1 MSRSVVLVCLG
12 LVVAPSTMVSQQ
24 SSLDFGRWKN
34 FTNMKAARAVVV
46 TRESVWVA
54 TAGGLFLYTPSAGQ
68 YTKFTISEGLSSND
82 LTAVSVDASNR
93 VWVGASDGSMN
104 VYDPANRQWKEI
116 RAIKEAERIQK
127 GIRTFFV
134 RGDSLFIGTEFGI
147 TVFLLSRFEF
157 RDTYATFGFPTQ
169 AKVNELLLHKNRIWA
184 ATDLGVVSAPLSA
197 TNLSSPTAWSRY
209 ETTEGL
215 PAKNATS
222 IIAFRDTIIVGTT
235 NGLAAFDGN
244 VFQPLGPTSGKAI
257 VDIVS
262 RANDMLMVW
271 NEGPGYSVATLSRTF
286 ASPTVLATNSQ
297 TSATAVALEPSSSG
311 FWVGTTTS
319 GLARWTGTKWEYS
332 APNGPQSNFFSSLV
346 VDDNGVLWAASG
358 ISGRGQGFYRY
369 DPAAPDGQQWKN
381 YTVAGYPIMQTN
393 DYYKVSLGVSGS
405 LWVSSW
411 GRGALEVVGD
421 SITRRL
427 DQSTQ
432 PSLAG
437 SVPQDPSY
445 VVIGG
450 IGVDSE
456 GSTWIVNRSAINGN
470 HLAQI
475 FGKDSARYR
484 TSPSEGVFTNIV
496 VDHNNTKWLA
506 NAEPNNKPATGLF
519 YFNED
524 TLVSGTRITGG
535 WGWMMQGDGLPNNS
549 ILSLAVDLDGD
560 VCVGTDIGMII
571 ITEPSNPKAA
581 SKLSSFPLR
590 GQSVQAIAVDAVGNK
605 WVGTKE
611 GVIVLTP
618 DAIQLLTQYSV
629 LSTAG
634 KLVDDDVRS
643 IAIDQRRG
651 IIYFGTEKGLSSLE
665 ITPVQTAR
673 SFSSLEIGPNPYVI
687 PGSQPLTIRNLV
699 PESSVKIVSVN
710 GTLISEFQAQGGGR
724 AFWNG
729 QDVTGQLVPSGVYFV
744 VAFAEN
750 GNQIITGKVAVVRR

>member
-1 MSRSVVLVCLG
+1 
-12 LVVAPSTMVSQQ
+12 
-24 SSLDFGRWKN
+24 
-34 FTNMKAARAVVV
+34 
-46 TRESVWVA
+46 
-54 TAGGLFLYTPSAGQ
+54 
-68 YTKFTISEGLSSND
+68 
-82 LTAVSVDASNR
+82 
-93 VWVGASDGSMN
+93 
-104 VYDPANRQWKEI
+104 
-116 RAIKEAERIQK
+116 
-127 GIRTFFV
+127 
-134 RGDSLFIGTEFGI
+134 
-147 TVFLLSRFEF
+147 
-157 RDTYATFGFPTQ
+157 
-169 AKVNELLLHKNRIWA
+169 
-184 ATDLGVVSAPLSA
+184 
-197 TNLSSPTAWSRY
+197 
-209 ETTEGL
+209 
-215 PAKNATS
+215 
-222 IIAFRDTIIVGTT
+222 
-235 NGLAAFDGN
+235 
-244 VFQPLGPTSGKAI
+244 
-257 VDIVS
+257 
-262 RANDMLMVW
+262 
-271 NEGPGYSVATLSRTF
+271 
-286 ASPTVLATNSQ
+286 
-297 TSATAVALEPSSSG
+297 
-311 FWVGTTTS
+311 
-319 GLARWTGTKWEYS
+319 
-332 APNGPQSNFFSSLV
+332 
-346 VDDNGVLWAASG
+346 
-358 ISGRGQGFYRY
+358 
-369 DPAAPDGQQWKN
+369 
-381 YTVAGYPIMQTN
+381 
-393 DYYKVSLGVSGS
+393 
-405 LWVSSW
+405 
-411 GRGALEVVGD
+411 
-421 SITRRL
+421 L

-450 IGVDSE
+450 IGVDSK

-699 PESSVKIVSVN
+699 PESSIKIVSVN
-710 GTLISEFQAQGGGR
+710 GALISEFQAQGGGR